1 VAVTDRATVLLTD
14 RAWPDDEIE
23 RGIVEVA
30 GLRLVSGPPEPA
42 SAAEIERLVRRHAP
56 AAILTCWAP
65 VTPTAIRSSPGL
77 AVVARM
83 GVGLDNI
90 DVDAATERGVAV
102 TNVPDYCVAEVS
114 DHAVALVLNWTR
126 GITDLSHAVRI
137 GRWQPEA
144 VRLRR
149 LASLTCGIVGYG
161 RIGRETARKLAAFGS
176 RILVTGPNPPS
187 ELHGAEFVSFHELL
201 ERADVVV
208 LHAPLT
214 PETRNLI
221 SRAEL
226 ARMKP
231 GGLLVNVGRGGLVDT
246 AALIDA
252 IDSGHL
258 DAAALDVLDT
268 EPEVP
273 DALRAAPSVTVTP
286 HVAFS
291 SDDSVAQLRRSAAQ
305 EVVRVLNGDAPL
317 HLCNSPVRRATTAKE
332 PR

>member
-1 VAVTDRATVLLTD
+1 MTDRATVLLTD

-23 RGIVEVA
+23 RGIVEA
-30 GLRLVSGPPEPA
+30 GGLRLVSGPPEPA
-42 SAAEIERLVRRHAP
+42 SAAEIERLVRYHTP

-65 VTPTAIRSSPGL
+65 VTAAAIASSPDL
-77 AVVARM
+77 AVIARM
-83 GVGLDNI
+83 GVGLDTI
-90 DVDAATERGVAV
+90 DVDAATERGIAV
-102 TNVPDYCVAEVS
+102 TNVPDYCIAEVS

-126 GITDLSHAVRI
+126 GIADLSHAVRN
-137 GRWQPEA
+137 GRWEPQA
-144 VRLRR
+144 ARLRR
-149 LASLTCGIVGYG
+149 LASLTCGIVGFG

-176 RILVTGPNPPS
+176 RILVTGPNRPP
-187 ELHGAEFVSFHELL
+187 ELHGAEYVSLDELL

-221 SRAEL
+221 SGPAL

-246 AALIDA
+246 AALIAA

-273 DALRAAPSVTVTP
+273 DPLRAAPSVTVTP

-291 SDDSVAQLRRSAAQ
+291 SDGSIAQLRRSAAQ
-305 EVVRVLNGDAPL
+305 EVVRVLSGEAPF
-317 HLCNSPVRRATTAKE
+317 HLCNVPVGETTAAKE
-332 PR
+332 AR

>member
-1 VAVTDRATVLLTD
+1 MFMTDRATVLLTD

-23 RGIVEVA
+23 REIVEA
-30 GLRLVSGPPEPA
+30 GGLRFVSGPPEPA
-42 SAAEIERLVRRHAP
+42 SASEIERLVRCHTP

-65 VTPTAIRSSPGL
+65 VTATAIASSADL
-77 AVVARM
+77 TVIARM

-90 DVDAATERGVAV
+90 DVDEATARGIAV

-126 GITDLSHAVRI
+126 GIAALSQAVR
-137 GRWQPEA
+137 GGQWQPESA
-144 VRLRR
+144 RLRR

-161 RIGRETARKLAAFGS
+161 RIGRETARKLGAFGP
-176 RILVTGPNPPS
+176 RILVTGPTRPA
-187 ELHGAEFVSFHELL
+187 ELHGAEFVSLAELL

-268 EPEVP
+268 EPDVP
-273 DALRAAPSVTVTP
+273 HGLRTAPSVTVTP

-305 EVVRVLNGDAPL
+305 EVVRVLGGGDPL
-317 HLCNSPVRRATTAKE
+317 HPCNPLVRKTTKAKE
-332 PR
+332 A